1 MFKLI
6 RLSSIMSDERER
18 CVALALLFSAE
29 RTSGLARITLA
40 QFINRTRSQL
50 ICIRNALGKDSIQ
63 IKSREQLTLL
73 NENIGFPA
81 KFQGI
86 SAKMNRKPV
95 HSGLLLAHWRKLIQA
110 IQLKHKFPALRLAP
124 GI

>member
-1 MFKLI
+1 MQRSHF
-6 RLSSIMSDERER
+6 SVNEDSER
-18 CVALALLFSAE
+18 CVALDLLKTAD

-40 QFINRTRSQL
+40 QFINRTRSKL
-50 ICIRNALGKDSIQ
+50 VCITNSLGKDSIP

-110 IQLKHKFPALRLAP
+110 IQLNTNFLLLDWPQAFDL
-124 GI
+124 G